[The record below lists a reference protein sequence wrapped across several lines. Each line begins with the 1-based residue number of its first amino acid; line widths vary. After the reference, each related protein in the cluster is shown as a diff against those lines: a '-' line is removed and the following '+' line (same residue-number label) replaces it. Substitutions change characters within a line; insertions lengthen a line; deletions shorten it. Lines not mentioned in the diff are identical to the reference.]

1 VLPPPVLRI
10 ETAAGPA
17 LRPHIPALARLRRI
31 VFRDWPYLYDGR
43 EEYEARYLE
52 AYAASPRA
60 ALAVAWDGTAPV
72 GLATCLPL
80 EDETPNVVAP
90 FRAAGLDP
98 ADWCYFGES
107 VLLRP
112 YRGQGAGVAFF
123 QAREAHARALGLHRA
138 AFCGVVRPDNHPARP
153 ADAVPLD
160 GFWRNRGYRLRP
172 GLTCTMRWLDLGDA
186 EESSHTMQFW
196 TRDLD
201 AGEPRA

>member
-1 VLPPPVLRI
+1 MLRI
-10 ETAAGPA
+10 EVVAGPA
-17 LRPHIPALARLRRI
+17 LTPHIPALARLRQV

-43 EEYEARYLE
+43 AEYEARYLE
-52 AYAASPRA
+52 TYAACPRA
-60 ALAVAWDGTAPV
+60 ALVVAWDGADPV

-80 EDETPNVVAP
+80 LDETPNVVQP

-98 ADWCYFGES
+98 AAWFYFGES

-123 QAREAHARALGLHRA
+123 RAREAQARAAGFRHA
-138 AFCGVVRPDNHPARP
+138 AFCAVVRPAGHPARP

-186 EESSHTMQFW
+186 AESAHTMQFW
-196 TRDLD
+196 TKDLN
-201 AGEPRA
+201 AKEAPP